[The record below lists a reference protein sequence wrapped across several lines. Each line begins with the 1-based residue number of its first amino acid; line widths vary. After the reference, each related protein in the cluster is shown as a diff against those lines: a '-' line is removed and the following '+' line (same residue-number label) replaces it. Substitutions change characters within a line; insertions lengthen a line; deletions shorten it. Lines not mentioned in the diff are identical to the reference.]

1 MNVYKKDV
9 KIDDYKYPLLMHNPS
24 TEMGIP
30 YYIILVVC
38 KQDLFYK
45 GTILYS
51 ERGGGSIGRYID
63 KISILKNFVPYDG
76 QVTLSN

>member
-1 MNVYKKDV
+1 MKIHKKDR

-24 TEMGIP
+24 TEMGVP

-51 ERGGGSIGRYID
+51 GHSDNIGQYLD

-76 QVTLSN
+76 EITLSN